1 MLAAAIGSPAAA
13 AYGAAKVDG
22 LRIEFN
28 MSNAPLAR
36 FRRAVQEATYLDEPT
51 AISALL
57 SADTRT
63 PDQIATAQN
72 VGIALIDACREQRE
86 DRSLLDAFLDQFG
99 LSTEEG
105 VALMCLAESI
115 VRVPDRQTAD
125 DLIADKLGSGSWRE
139 HLGQSESLLV
149 NASTWALMLTGEV
162 VELGQPVT
170 QNFGGWFGKLVNRLG
185 EPVIRQSLRQA
196 MKLLGSEF
204 VFAST
209 AQEAMASTRP
219 DGLYSFDMLGEGA
232 RTAADAQR
240 YFASYQEALGALQSL
255 PDAGTGANCLT
266 RSGISVKLSALYPR
280 YETQQ
285 QAAVHQHLYPRL
297 LALAEQAAEQD
308 VQLTID
314 AEEANRLDLS
324 LDLIE
329 RLVAEPSLQK
339 WQGLGLAV
347 QAYGRRGLA
356 LIEWLEALAEQHQ
369 RRLIVRLVKG
379 AYWDA
384 EIKLAQQQGVASYP
398 VFTTKPATD
407 LSYLACAARLLAN
420 QQAFFPQFATH
431 NAHTVANIVTIAGNA
446 EYEMQRLHG
455 MGELLYREAK
465 EVLPNAPM
473 VRTYAPVGPHKHLMA
488 YLIRRLLENGANSSF
503 VNRFLDEDVP
513 PQRLVRNNRNLVF
526 STPRTIVEPSELF
539 APQRPNSTGFELQ
552 DPLQLAQ
559 VQAAMDEYA
568 ETNWSYGSSSQD
580 QSRQVTNPANNT
592 EIVGS
597 YAPATV
603 EQAEQAITTAH
614 DAFADWSNS
623 SAHQRAAALHRTGQ
637 LLEQHRIELMALLTR
652 EAGKTVE
659 DALDEVREAVD
670 FCYYYAAECKRLFA
684 TTDLPGPTGESN
696 QLQLLGR
703 GTFVCISPWNFPLA
717 IFMGQIAAALAAGN
731 TVVAK
736 PASQTMLIAHKAV
749 ALLHQAG
756 VPEEVVRLVAGS
768 GRIGA
773 SMVANP
779 KVAGVAFTGSTQVAK
794 SIQLS
799 LAENVAEIVP
809 LIAETGGQNAML
821 VDSTA
826 MPEQV
831 VDDVVRSAFGSAG
844 QRCSALRILCIQEDI
859 ADDVLTMLRGAMDEL
874 HLGNPWQHHVD
885 VGPIIDASAQQ
896 SLLEHIQSGAGRLLH
911 QAALPQESIRNN
923 GSFVP
928 PTLLEINSVAD
939 LDQEHFGPILH
950 VRRYPR
956 DELQSVIQELNA
968 TGYGLTLGIHSRNN
982 GFVDEITNSVRA
994 GNVYVN
1000 RNMIGAVVGVQPFG
1014 GRGLSGSG
1022 PKAGGPNY
1030 VARFAAERTLT
1041 NNVAAIGGNLALLTG
1056 GGRTET

>member
-1 MLAAAIGSPAAA
+1 MSDHRLAS
-13 AYGAAKVDG
+13 
-22 LRIEFN
+22 L
-28 MSNAPLAR
+28 
-36 FRRAVQEATYLDEPT
+36 RRAVQDATYLDEPT

-57 SADTRT
+57 SADTRSS
-63 PDQIATAQN
+63 DQIAAAQAL
-72 VGIALIDACREQRE
+72 GIELVNACRDKRE

-125 DLIADKLGSGSWRE
+125 DLIADKLGSGRWRE
-139 HLGQSESLLV
+139 HLGQSDSMLV

-170 QNFGGWFGKLVNRLG
+170 QNFGGWFGKLVNRMG

-209 AQEAMASTRP
+209 AEEAMDSTTAN
-219 DGLYSFDMLGEGA
+219 GLYSFDMLGEGA

-240 YFASYQEALGALQSL
+240 YFAAYVEALTALQKL
-255 PDAGTGANCLT
+255 PDAQQAEASCLT

-285 QAAVHQHLYPRL
+285 QTAVHKHLYPRL
-297 LALAEQAAEQD
+297 LALAEQAAKQD

-324 LDLIE
+324 LGLIE
-329 RLVAEPSLQK
+329 RLVAEPQLQQ

-356 LIEWLEALAEQHQ
+356 LIDWLECLAEQHQ

-384 EIKLAQQQGVASYP
+384 EIKLAQQQGVPSYP

-407 LSYLACAARLLAN
+407 LSYLACAARLLEN
-420 QQAFFPQFATH
+420 QKAFFPQFATH
-431 NAHTVANIVTIAGNA
+431 NAHTVANVVTIAGNA

-455 MGELLYREAK
+455 MGELLYSQATK
-465 EVLPNAPM
+465 VLPNPPAL
-473 VRTYAPVGPHKHLMA
+473 RTYAPVGPHKHLMA

-503 VNRFLDEDVP
+503 VNRFLDDDVP
-513 PQRLVRNNRNLVF
+513 VQRLVRNNRNLVF
-526 STPRTIVEPSELF
+526 STPRTIPEPADLF
-539 APQRPNSTGFELQ
+539 GSQRPNSKGLELQ
-552 DPLQLAQ
+552 DPLHLERLQGDLEQYQTVRWDFGDPQQAQ
-559 VQAAMDEYA
+559 VR
-568 ETNWSYGSSSQD
+568 N
-580 QSRQVTNPANNT
+580 VHNPADNSDV
-592 EIVGS
+592 VGS
-597 YAPATV
+597 YVTIETDATDKIV
-603 EQAEQAITTAH
+603 EEANAAFHDWNTTTPQ
-614 DAFADWSNS
+614 
-623 SAHQRAAALHRTGQ
+623 QRATALRRCGQ
-637 LLEQHRIELMALLTR
+637 LLEQNRTELMAMLTR
-652 EAGKTVE
+652 EAGKTME

-670 FCYYYAAECKRLFA
+670 FCYYYAAECERLFA
-684 TTDLPGPTGESN
+684 TQVLPGPTGESN
-696 QLQLLGR
+696 ELQLLGR

-717 IFMGQIAAALAAGN
+717 IFVGQIAAALAAGN
-731 TVVAK
+731 CVVAK
-736 PASQTMLIAHKAV
+736 AASQTTLIAHKAV

-756 VPEEVVRLVAGS
+756 IPTHVIQLVPGS

-773 SMVANP
+773 SLVANP
-779 KVAGVAFTGSTQVAK
+779 KIAGVAFTGSTAVAK
-794 SIQLS
+794 SIQRS
-799 LAENVAEIVP
+799 LTEQIAEIVP

-859 ADDVLTMLRGAMDEL
+859 AEDVLVMLRGAMDEL
-874 HLGNPWQHHVD
+874 RIGNPWQDETD
-885 VGPIIDASAQQ
+885 VGPIIDADAQQ
-896 SLLEHIQSGAGRLLH
+896 ALLDHIQASKAKVLH
-911 QAALPQESIRNN
+911 QSPRPTDAVFNA
-923 GSFVP
+923 GTYVT
-928 PTLLEINSVAD
+928 PTLIEINSVSELA
-939 LDQEHFGPILH
+939 QEHFGPILH
-950 VRRYPR
+950 VRRYAR
-956 DELQSVIQELNA
+956 EDLAAVISELNA

-982 GFVDEITNSVRA
+982 AFVDRITNEVRA

-1022 PKAGGPNY
+1022 PKAGGPHY
-1030 VARFAAERTLT
+1030 VARFAAERTVT

-1056 GGRTET
+1056 GVRAET

>member
-1 MLAAAIGSPAAA
+1 
-13 AYGAAKVDG
+13 
-22 LRIEFN
+22 
-28 MSNAPLAR
+28 MSDNRLTSL
-36 FRRAVQEATYLDEPT
+36 RRAVQDATYLDEPT

-57 SADTRT
+57 SADTRSS
-63 PDQIATAQN
+63 DQIAAAQAL
-72 VGIALIDACREQRE
+72 GIELVNACRAKRE

-139 HLGQSESLLV
+139 HLGQSDSMLV

-170 QNFGGWFGKLVNRLG
+170 QNFGGWFGKLVNRMG

-209 AQEAMASTRP
+209 AEEAMDSTTAG
-219 DGLYSFDMLGEGA
+219 GLYSFDMLGEGA

-240 YFASYQEALGALQSL
+240 YFAAYVEALTALQKL
-255 PDAGTGANCLT
+255 PDAQQTDASCLT

-285 QAAVHQHLYPRL
+285 QTAVHEHLYPRL
-297 LALAEQAAEQD
+297 LALAEQAAKQD

-324 LDLIE
+324 LGLIE
-329 RLVAEPSLQK
+329 RLVAEPQLQQ

-356 LIEWLEALAEQHQ
+356 LIDWLECLAEQHQ

-384 EIKLAQQQGVASYP
+384 EIKLAQQQGVPSYP

-407 LSYLACAARLLAN
+407 LSYLACAARLLEN
-420 QQAFFPQFATH
+420 QKAFFPQFATH
-431 NAHTVANIVTIAGNA
+431 NAHTVANVVTIAGNA

-455 MGELLYREAK
+455 MGELLYSQATN
-465 EVLPNAPM
+465 VLSNPPAL
-473 VRTYAPVGPHKHLMA
+473 RTYAPVGPHKHLMA

-503 VNRFLDEDVP
+503 VNRFLDDDVP
-513 PQRLVRNNRNLVF
+513 VQRLVRNNRNLVF
-526 STPRTIVEPSELF
+526 STPRTIPEPADLF
-539 APQRPNSTGFELQ
+539 GSQRPNSKGLELQ
-552 DPLQLAQ
+552 DPLHLEALQQDLEQYQAVRWEFGDTQHAQ
-559 VQAAMDEYA
+559 ARSVH
-568 ETNWSYGSSSQD
+568 
-580 QSRQVTNPANNT
+580 NPADNSDV
-592 EIVGS
+592 VGS
-597 YAPATV
+597 YVTTNADATDKIV
-603 EQAEQAITTAH
+603 EDANAAFHDWNNTTPQ
-614 DAFADWSNS
+614 
-623 SAHQRAAALHRTGQ
+623 QRATALRRSGE
-637 LLEQHRIELMALLTR
+637 LLEQNRTELMALLTR
-652 EAGKTVE
+652 EAGKTME

-670 FCYYYAAECKRLFA
+670 FCYYYAAECERLF
-684 TTDLPGPTGESN
+684 TTQVLPGPTGESN

-717 IFMGQIAAALAAGN
+717 IFVGQIAAALAAGN

-736 PASQTMLIAHKAV
+736 AASQTTLIAHKAV

-756 VPEEVVRLVAGS
+756 VPQHAIQLVPGS

-773 SMVANP
+773 SLVANP
-779 KVAGVAFTGSTQVAK
+779 KIAGVAFTGSTGVAK
-794 SIQLS
+794 SIQRS
-799 LAENVAEIVP
+799 LTEQIAEIVP

-859 ADDVLTMLRGAMDEL
+859 ADDVLVMLRGAMDEL
-874 HLGNPWQHHVD
+874 RIGNPWQDQTD
-885 VGPIIDASAQQ
+885 VGPIIDADAQQ
-896 SLLEHIQSGAGRLLH
+896 ALLDHIQANQAKVLH
-911 QAALPQESIRNN
+911 QTALPETEVFNA
-923 GSFVP
+923 GTYVA
-928 PTLLEINSVAD
+928 PTLIEINSVAD
-939 LDQEHFGPILH
+939 LEQEHFGPVLH

-956 DELQSVIQELNA
+956 DDLPKVINELNA

-982 GFVDEITNSVRA
+982 AFVDRITEEVRA

-1022 PKAGGPNY
+1022 PKAGGPHY
-1030 VARFAAERTLT
+1030 VARFAAERTVT

-1056 GGRTET
+1056 GVRAET

>member
-1 MLAAAIGSPAAA
+1 MSDTRL
-13 AYGAAKVDG
+13 DN
-22 LRIEFN
+22 LR
-28 MSNAPLAR
+28 STL
-36 FRRAVQEATYLDEPT
+36 QEATYLDEPT
-51 AISALL
+51 AISGLL

-63 PDQIATAQN
+63 SSQIVAAQEL
-72 VGIALIDACREQRE
+72 GIALINACREQRDE
-86 DRSLLDAFLDQFG
+86 RSLLDAFLDQFG

-139 HLGQSESLLV
+139 HLGQSDSLLV

-162 VELGQPVT
+162 VELGQPVK
-170 QNFGGWFGKLVNRLG
+170 QNFSGWFGKLVNRMG
-185 EPVIRQSLRQA
+185 EPLIRQSLRQA

-209 AQEAMASTRP
+209 AQEAMDSTSAG
-219 DGLYSFDMLGEGA
+219 GLYSFDMLGEGA
-232 RTAADAQR
+232 RTAADAKR
-240 YFASYQEALGALQSL
+240 YFAAYQEALTALQRL
-255 PDAGTGANCLT
+255 PDAQDPASCLT

-280 YETQQ
+280 YETHQH
-285 QAAVHQHLYPRL
+285 AAVHKHLYPRL
-297 LALAEQAAEQD
+297 LALAEQAAAQD

-324 LDLIE
+324 LGLIE
-329 RLVAEPSLQK
+329 RLMAESALQQ

-356 LIEWLEALAEQHQ
+356 LIDWLECLAEQHQ

-379 AYWDA
+379 AYWDS

-407 LSYLACAARLLAN
+407 LSYLACATRLLAN

-431 NAHTVANIVTIAGNA
+431 NAHTVANIITMAGNA

-455 MGELLYREAK
+455 MGELLYSQAK
-465 EVLPNAPM
+465 NVLPQPP
-473 VRTYAPVGPHKHLMA
+473 VLRTYAPVGPHKHLMA

-503 VNRFLDEDVP
+503 VNRFLDDDVSV
-513 PQRLVRNNRNLVF
+513 QRLVRNNRNLVF
-526 STPRTIVEPSELF
+526 STPRTIPEPGDLF
-539 APQRPNSTGFELQ
+539 APQRPNSTGLELQ
-552 DPLQLAQ
+552 DPLQLEALQ
-559 VQAAMDEYA
+559 QAMACYQDA
-568 ETNWSYGSSSQD
+568 SWDYGPHDNNSQ
-580 QSRQVTNPANNT
+580 QEKRSVHNPADTN
-592 EIVGS
+592 EVVGS
-597 YAPATV
+597 YVPTDIEAASNILAAANNAFQDWSTTT
-603 EQAEQAITTAH
+603 AEQRATALR
-614 DAFADWSNS
+614 
-623 SAHQRAAALHRTGQ
+623 RAGG
-637 LLEQHRIELMALLTR
+637 LLEQHRAELMALLTR
-652 EAGKTVE
+652 EAGKTLE

-670 FCYYYAAECKRLFA
+670 FCYYYAAECERLFA
-684 TTDLPGPTGESN
+684 LQVLPGPTGESN

-717 IFMGQIAAALAAGN
+717 IFVGQVAAALAAGN

-736 PASQTMLIAHKAV
+736 PASQTTLIAHKAI

-756 VPEEVVRLVAGS
+756 IPELVVQLVPGS

-773 SMVANP
+773 SLVANP
-779 KVAGVAFTGSTQVAK
+779 TVAGVAFTGSTQVAK

-799 LAENVAEIVP
+799 LAQEVAQIVP

-859 ADDVLTMLRGAMDEL
+859 ADDVLIMLRGAMDEL
-874 HLGNPWQHHVD
+874 QVGNPWRADID
-885 VGPIIDASAQQ
+885 VGPIIDVGAQQ
-896 SLLEHIQSGAGRLLH
+896 ALLNHIQSSRSALLH
-911 QAALPQESIRNN
+911 QTPLLDKSITDS
-923 GSFVP
+923 GTYIA
-928 PTLLEINSVAD
+928 PTLLEINSVAE
-939 LDQEHFGPILH
+939 LSQEHFGPVLH
-950 VRRYPR
+950 VRRYAR
-956 DELQSVIQELNA
+956 DELADVINELND

-982 GFVDEITNSVRA
+982 AFVERITQQVRA

-1030 VARFAAERTLT
+1030 VARFAAERTVT

-1056 GGRTET
+1056 ANRAET